1 MSTEQD
7 LNKVADGGSALNVEL
22 DVAIP
27 DGYLLIPVEPSVALL
42 EKFVG
47 RGLMCG
53 TTPHPEV
60 YAEAM
65 RRYKRFIEF
74 LTPNA

>member
-1 MSTEQD
+1 MNTEETMKPPQ
-7 LNKVADGGSALNVEL
+7 VGGSALNVEL

-27 DGYLLIPVEPSVALL
+27 DGYLLIPKEPSVELL

-53 TTPHPEV
+53 TKPHPDV
-60 YAEAM
+60 YDDAM
-65 RRYKRFIEF
+65 RRYQRFIGF
-74 LTPNA
+74 LASNA